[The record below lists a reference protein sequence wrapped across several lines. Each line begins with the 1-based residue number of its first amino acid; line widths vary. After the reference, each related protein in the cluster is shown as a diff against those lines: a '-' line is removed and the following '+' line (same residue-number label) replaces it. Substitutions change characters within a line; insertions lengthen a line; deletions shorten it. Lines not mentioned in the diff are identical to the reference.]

1 MSASKQRPLE
11 RKTKKHTTKLT
22 LCLSEPGLQGQ
33 LCLPLLLGLAVSLG
47 DGLVEELV
55 DAVDD
60 VGTDEGEPAEATTV
74 HHTDR
79 QRRTVDLLL
88 FFSRAE

>member
-1 MSASKQRPLE
+1 M
-11 RKTKKHTTKLT
+11 
-22 LCLSEPGLQGQ
+22 
-33 LCLPLLLGLAVSLG
+33 
-47 DGLVEELV
+47 

-60 VGTDEGEPAEATTV
+60 VGADEGEPAEATTV

-88 FFSRAE
+88 FFQGQREHQRLKNGIGSEVYVKIKQVEEK